1 MRNVFQIGVRAALIG
16 LLLTLLIPT
25 VAQAQSPA
33 AEARFHIGASLT
45 GSFGPRSWL
54 TPAGRASFQV
64 TPRVGIDIDV
74 GSAILATDDF
84 VRAPRRFTTAFQVRI
99 GSPHNAEGYSR
110 YLVLGSRTV
119 RSSFPNDDATED
131 TYARPYVAFGMDKH
145 LENGLRAAGEIGVT
159 AGFDGTILLFGFSVQ
174 WGPR

>member
-1 MRNVFQIGVRAALIG
+1 MRNVFQTGVRAALMG
-16 LLLTLLIPT
+16 LSLSVLIPT
-25 VAQAQSPA
+25 VARAQSAA

-45 GSFGPRSWL
+45 GSFGPQSWL

-64 TPRVGIDIDV
+64 TPRVGLDIDL

-84 VRAPRRFTTAFQVRI
+84 GRAPRGFTTAFQVRI

-110 YLVLGSRTV
+110 YLVLGSRTI
-119 RSSFPNDDATED
+119 RSSLPNDASSED
-131 TYARPYVAFGMDKH
+131 THARPYVAFGMDKH

-159 AGFDGTILLFGFSVQ
+159 GAFGGTILLFGFSVQ